1 MLLLELQ
8 TKADGRKP
16 ILPFRIID
24 NERKG
29 LVLYDYNLN
38 QNQRSNIDL
47 HRADEDISEQKPW
60 RSV

>member
-8 TKADGRKP
+8 TKTDGCKP

-24 NERKG
+24 DERNE

-47 HRADEDISEQKPW
+47 YQADEDIMP
-60 RSV
+60 